1 MATEEERVKAFLRQ
15 YLECEREIEVR
26 AEELARCR
34 CLAVKTTGAI
44 GGERVQGSR
53 KNRLEETVERI
64 VELEEALLEQVEQLR
79 GTKEAVDRAIAAVD
93 SGEQRAV
100 LQMRYLAGKNWE
112 ETGDALGYSLR
123 HAARLH
129 NLAVKSWRGEVGLSK
144 RGEGRYP

>member
-93 SGEQRAV
+93 SGEQRA
-100 LQMRYLAGKNWE
+100 GKNWE

-129 NLAVKSWRGEVGLSK
+129 NLAVKELAGRGRFVKAG
-144 RGEGRYP
+144 

>member
-1 MATEEERVKAFLRQ
+1 MATEEEQVKAFLRQ

-53 KNRLEETVERI
+53 KNRLEETIERI
-64 VELEEALLEQVEQLR
+64 VELEEALLEQVERLR

-93 SGEQRAV
+93 SGRFC
-100 LQMRYLAGKNWE
+100 RCD
-112 ETGDALGYSLR
+112 T
-123 HAARLH
+123 
-129 NLAVKSWRGEVGLSK
+129 WRE
-144 RGEGRYP
+144 RIGRRPATRWGTACATPPACTIWR

>member
-1 MATEEERVKAFLRQ
+1 MATEEEQVKAFLRQ

-53 KNRLEETVERI
+53 KNRLEETIERI
-64 VELEEALLEQVEQLR
+64 VELEEALLEQVERLR

-129 NLAVKSWRGEVGLSK
+129 NLAVKELAGRGRFVKVGD
-144 RGEGRYP
+144 GRHP